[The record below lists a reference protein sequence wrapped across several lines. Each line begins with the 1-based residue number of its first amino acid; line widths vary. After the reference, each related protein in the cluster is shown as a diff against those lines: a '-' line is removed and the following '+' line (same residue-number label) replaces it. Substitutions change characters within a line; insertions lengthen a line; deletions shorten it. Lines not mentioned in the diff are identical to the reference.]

1 MTPFYN
7 LIRSDNVPRYTDWVE
22 LVTGAFTGG
31 VLSVI
36 IDHFF
41 ISENTERKIEY
52 EIESTSLITEKIAE
66 DVAPAPML
74 KIQFGTERE
83 SEDVQ
88 VLTSSVIKIQNTGY
102 TVIENSNISPDDLIR
117 IHARDEAKIYLTKI
131 LDIRGTANNFLVSPR
146 YEKYIDISFSF
157 LNPMDGIRIQVFHSG
172 KTGDVLDITGTIIG
186 GPKILR
192 KSLWKKKLKQLLI
205 VPAIA
210 SVLLGLIISFLFP
223 WTVQN
228 VLGTPVQLGILNL
241 VVLFLFVFL
250 ILTFTIVY
258 VEKVYDYIM
267 PKVLERLFNDK
278 EW

>member
-1 MTPFYN
+1 MDWIE
-7 LIRSDNVPRYTDWVE
+7 LII
-22 LVTGAFTGG
+22 GAFAGG
-31 VLSVI
+31 VLSII

-41 ISENTERKIEY
+41 IFENTERKIEY

-66 DVAPAPML
+66 DVAPAPTL

-88 VLTSSVIKIQNTGY
+88 VLTSSVIKIQNNGY
-102 TVIENSNISPDDLIR
+102 TVIESGNISPDDPIR
-117 IHARDEAKIYLTKI
+117 IHAKDEAKIYLTKI
-131 LDIRGTANNFLVSPR
+131 LDVRGSANNFLVTPR
-146 YEKYIDISFSF
+146 YEKYIDVSFSF
-157 LNPMDGIRIQVFHSG
+157 LNPMDGVKSQVFHSG
-172 KTGDVLDITGTIIG
+172 ESGDALEISGTIIG
-186 GPKILR
+186 GPKIQK
-192 KSLWKKKLKQLLI
+192 KSPWKRNLKQVLI

-210 SVLLGLIISFLFP
+210 SILLGLIISFLFP

-228 VLGTPVQLGILNL
+228 VLGTPVQMGILNL
-241 VVLFLFVFL
+241 AVLFLFVFL

-258 VEKVYDYIM
+258 VERVYDYIM

>member
-1 MTPFYN
+1 M
-7 LIRSDNVPRYTDWVE
+7 DWLE
-22 LVTGAFTGG
+22 LGVGAFLGG
-31 VLSVI
+31 VISIL

-41 ISENTERKIEY
+41 ISENTERRIEY

-66 DVAPAPML
+66 DISAAPTL

-102 TVIENSNISPDDLIR
+102 TVIENRNISPDDPIR
-117 IHARDEAKIYLTKI
+117 IHARDEAKIYLTKV
-131 LDIRGTANNFLVSPR
+131 LDTRGTANNFLVTPR
-146 YEKYIDISFSF
+146 YEKYIDIGFSF
-157 LNPMDGIRIQVFHSG
+157 LNPMDGVKIQVFHSG
-172 KTGDVLDITGTIIG
+172 KTGDVLEISGTIIG
-186 GPKILR
+186 GPKIQR
-192 KSLWKKKLKQLLI
+192 KSSWKKILKQVLI

-223 WTVQN
+223 WSVQN
-228 VLGTPVQLGILNL
+228 VLGTAVQLGVLNL
-241 VVLFLFVFL
+241 AVLFLFVFL

-258 VEKVYDYIM
+258 VQKVYDYIM